1 MSKMQV
7 RKDDTIQVVSGAE
20 KGKTGKILSV
30 MPGKRRLI
38 VESINFRKR
47 HTKPS
52 RDNQQGGIIQKESS
66 ISVSNVLLYCP
77 SCKKGVKTKK
87 EIRKDGSRTR
97 ICKKCGEVFDKA

>member
-7 RKDDTIQVVSGAE
+7 KKDDTVQVVAGAE
-20 KGKTGKILSV
+20 KGKTGRILSV
-30 MPGKRRLI
+30 IPGKGRLI
-38 VESINFRKR
+38 IESINFRKK

-52 RDNQQGGIIQKESS
+52 RENQQGGIIQKESS

-77 SCKKGVKTKK
+77 SCKKGVKIRK

-97 ICKKCGEVFDKA
+97 ICKKCGEVFDKS